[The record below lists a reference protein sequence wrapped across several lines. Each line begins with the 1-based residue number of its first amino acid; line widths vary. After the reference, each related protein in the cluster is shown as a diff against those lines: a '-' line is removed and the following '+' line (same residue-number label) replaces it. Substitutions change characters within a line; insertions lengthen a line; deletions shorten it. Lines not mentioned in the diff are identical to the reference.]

1 MSKRRRKSGKN
12 INQNVKEKQNEAVQP
27 VDSVEK
33 TDENNSEQTE
43 TGAGENTSS
52 NLSIETDDLKEK
64 TDNDTSV
71 SSDSTDKNNSEQT
84 ETGAGE
90 NSSLD
95 STTNDDSKQVRTNGE
110 ELVRLLSEEKNDSK
124 QTETMAGSSEDDDI
138 ILEDASDNKGITSKE
153 VEISP
158 DDENADIDWVDVN
171 GDTITESEDSASVAV
186 ESLAEIERDIKERAE
201 NGELDEDD
209 YVPKKLSFF
218 GYILRFLVI
227 ALAFV
232 IVFLGVQ
239 FCKFVKSVTDDASF
253 RTERIENISFKL
265 NSQYGVSYN
274 DNILGILQDGKTITS
289 ISENQYSGI
298 AFDKAL
304 KSQYGEFTKTKNE
317 NYSYYILEDSE
328 NVDIIYLFK
337 DNYYIAFNISSDIED
352 TSKYYKSFSYKGIKI
367 NLEEEYVR

>member
-33 TDENNSEQTE
+33 VDENNSEQTE
-43 TGAGENTSS
+43 TGAGEDTSS

-64 TDNDTSV
+64 TDNDISV

-84 ETGAGE
+84 ETGAGK

-124 QTETMAGSSEDDDI
+124 QTETTAGSSEDDDI
-138 ILEDASDNKGITSKE
+138 ILEDASDNKGIASKE
-153 VEISP
+153 LEISP

-171 GDTITESEDSASVAV
+171 GDTITESVDSASVAV

-239 FCKFVKSVTDDASF
+239 FCKFIKSVTDDASF

-304 KSQYGEFTKTKNE
+304 KNQYGEFTKTKNE

-328 NVDIIYLFK
+328 NVDIIYLLRIIIILHLTFLL
-337 DNYYIAFNISSDIED
+337 I
-352 TSKYYKSFSYKGIKI
+352 
-367 NLEEEYVR
+367 

>member
-33 TDENNSEQTE
+33 IDENNSEQTE
-43 TGAGENTSS
+43 IGAGKDASS

-84 ETGAGE
+84 ETGAGK

-110 ELVRLLSEEKNDSK
+110 ELVRLLSEEENDSK

-171 GDTITESEDSASVAV
+171 GDTITESVDSASVAV

-239 FCKFVKSVTDDASF
+239 FCKFIKNVTDDASF

-304 KSQYGEFTKTKNE
+304 KNQYGEFTKTKNE
-317 NYSYYILEDSE
+317 NYSYYVLEDAE

>member
-12 INQNVKEKQNEAVQP
+12 INQNVKEKQNEAVQA

-71 SSDSTDKNNSEQT
+71 SSDSTDENNSEQT
-84 ETGAGE
+84 ETGAGK

-110 ELVRLLSEEKNDSK
+110 ELVRLLSEEENNSK
-124 QTETMAGSSEDDDI
+124 QTEIMAGSSEDDDI

-158 DDENADIDWVDVN
+158 DDENADIAWVDVN
-171 GDTITESEDSASVAV
+171 GDTITESVDSASVAV

-239 FCKFVKSVTDDASF
+239 FCKFIKSVTDDASF

-304 KSQYGEFTKTKNE
+304 KNQYGEFTKTKNE

>member
-12 INQNVKEKQNEAVQP
+12 INQNVKEKQNEVVQP

-33 TDENNSEQTE
+33 IDENNSEQTE
-43 TGAGENTSS
+43 TGAGEDTSS

-71 SSDSTDKNNSEQT
+71 SSDSTDENNSEQT
-84 ETGAGE
+84 ETGAGK

-110 ELVRLLSEEKNDSK
+110 ELVRLLSEEENNSK
-124 QTETMAGSSEDDDI
+124 QTETTAGSSEDDDI
-138 ILEDASDNKGITSKE
+138 ILEDASDNKGIVSKE
-153 VEISP
+153 LEISP

-171 GDTITESEDSASVAV
+171 GDTITESVDSASVAV

-239 FCKFVKSVTDDASF
+239 FCKFIKSVTDDASF

-304 KSQYGEFTKTKNE
+304 KNQYGEFTKTKNE